1 MSDKRL
7 LNALY
12 YYISNCG
19 KIQPVE
25 IGDTGEKA
33 CDLRTRPVGAAG
45 SAGGGMRMSEYIL
58 ELRDITK
65 IFPGVKALDR
75 VQFNLKAGEIHAL
88 VGENGAG
95 KSTFIKTLTGV
106 HQPDGGEIV
115 LNGQKVVMSDPI
127 VAQKYGIAAIY
138 QHAASYPDLS
148 VAENIFIGHEF
159 KRGPF
164 INWNRANRE
173 AKKLLDA
180 VGADFSPT
188 ASVGSLSVAQ
198 QQLVEIAKALS
209 MNAKILIMDEPTAAL
224 SRRESEELYEISR
237 KLRDQ
242 GTAIILISHRFED
255 IYGLADRVTVFR
267 DAQYIGTWDMPV
279 DEHIL
284 VHHMVGR
291 EITQLF
297 PKKKTQIGEELLRI
311 EGLSRTGYFRDVN
324 LSVRAGEIVGLT
336 GLVGAGRTEVMEAV
350 FGVAKPDAGEV
361 YLQGKKIT
369 GYTPIECMKAGLGLL
384 PEDRQKQGL
393 LLDWSINRN
402 ISLPVLEKC
411 ERGVFLDRKRE
422 YEISNNL
429 KKLLAIKAPDTDT
442 FTGALS
448 GGNQQKVVVA
458 KQLAA
463 GPKLIILD
471 EPTKGVDVGSKAQ
484 IYEIMSDLAAQGMG
498 ILMISSE
505 MPEVMNMSDRIYVMS
520 EGRVTAELPSEGL
533 TQDTI
538 LKAAMPGRGKD

>member
-1 MSDKRL
+1 ML
-7 LNALY
+7 
-12 YYISNCG
+12 G
-19 KIQPVE
+19 
-25 IGDTGEKA
+25 
-33 CDLRTRPVGAAG
+33 GAA
-45 SAGGGMRMSEYIL
+45 MSEYLL
-58 ELRDITK
+58 EMKNITK
-65 IFPGVKALDR
+65 IFPGVKALDS
-75 VQFNLKAGEIHAL
+75 VQFNLRAGEIHAL

-106 HQPDGGEIV
+106 HQPDGGEII
-115 LNGQKVVMSDPI
+115 LEGQKVVMSDPI

-164 INWNRANRE
+164 INWARANRE

-188 ASVGSLSVAQ
+188 TPVGSLSVAQ

-224 SRRESEELYEISR
+224 SKRESEDLYDISR
-237 KLRDQ
+237 KLRAQ

-255 IYGLADRVTVFR
+255 IFGLADRVTVFR
-267 DAQYIGTWDMPV
+267 DARYIGTWDLEEV
-279 DEHIL
+279 DEPML

-297 PKKKTQIGEELLRI
+297 PKKQIERGKELLRI
-311 EGLSRTGYFRDVN
+311 DKLSRMGYYHDV
-324 LSVRAGEIVGLT
+324 SMTVHAGEIVGLT
-336 GLVGAGRTEVMEAV
+336 GLVGAGRTEVVESV
-350 FGVAKPDAGEV
+350 FGITKADSGDVYFDGRKIDDITPD
-361 YLQGKKIT
+361 
-369 GYTPIECMKAGLGLL
+369 KAMGIGIGLL

-402 ISLPVLEKC
+402 ISLSVLSKCQNGPVLQK
-411 ERGVFLDRKRE
+411 KKE
-422 YEISNNL
+422 YEISERL
-429 KKLLAIKAPDTDT
+429 KQLLAIKAPTTDT
-442 FTGALS
+442 LTSALS
-448 GGNQQKVVVA
+448 GGNQQKVVVG

-463 GPKLIILD
+463 DPKLIILD
-471 EPTKGVDVGSKAQ
+471 EPTKGVDVGSKAA

-520 EGRVTAELPSEGL
+520 EGRITAEFEPAGL
-533 TQDTI
+533 TQDVI
-538 LKAAMPGRGKD
+538 LNAAMPKSKA

>member
-1 MSDKRL
+1 
-7 LNALY
+7 
-12 YYISNCG
+12 
-19 KIQPVE
+19 
-25 IGDTGEKA
+25 
-33 CDLRTRPVGAAG
+33 
-45 SAGGGMRMSEYIL
+45 MSEYIL
-58 ELRDITK
+58 ELNGITK
-65 IFPGVKALDR
+65 IFPGVKALDNVR
-75 VQFNLKAGEIHAL
+75 FNLKAGEIHAL

-106 HQPDGGEIV
+106 HQPDGGEII
-115 LNGQKVVMSDPI
+115 LNGEKVVMSDPI

-159 KRGPF
+159 KTGPF
-164 INWNRANRE
+164 INWAKANKE
-173 AKKLLDA
+173 AKKLLDS

-188 ASVGSLSVAQ
+188 VSVGSLSVAQ

-224 SRRESEELYEISR
+224 SRRESEELYAISR

-279 DEHIL
+279 EEHIL

-297 PKKKTQIGEELLRI
+297 PKKETQIGEELLKI
-311 EGLSRTGYFRDVN
+311 DNLSRTGYYKNVSLN
-324 LSVRAGEIVGLT
+324 VRAGEIVGLT
-336 GLVGAGRTEVMEAV
+336 GLVGAGRTEVVESV
-350 FGVAKPDAGEV
+350 FGITKADSGDVYFQGE
-361 YLQGKKIT
+361 KIT
-369 GYTPIECMKAGLGLL
+369 GIKPIEAMKKGLGLL
-384 PEDRQKQGL
+384 PEDRQKQAL
-393 LLDWSINRN
+393 LLPWSINYN
-402 ISLPVLEKC
+402 ISLSVLEKC
-411 ERGVFLDRKRE
+411 VRGVFLDKE
-422 YEISNNL
+422 YKFSDEL
-429 KKLLAIKAPDTDT
+429 KQLLAVKAPDSHTH
-442 FTGALS
+442 TGALS

-463 GPKLIILD
+463 DPKLIILD

-484 IYEIMSDLAAQGMG
+484 IYEIMSDLASKGMG

-520 EGRVTAELPSEGL
+520 EGKISAEFDAKGL

-538 LKAAMPGRGKD
+538 LKAAMPKSKD

>member
-1 MSDKRL
+1 
-7 LNALY
+7 
-12 YYISNCG
+12 
-19 KIQPVE
+19 
-25 IGDTGEKA
+25 
-33 CDLRTRPVGAAG
+33 
-45 SAGGGMRMSEYIL
+45 MSEYIL
-58 ELRDITK
+58 ELNDITK
-65 IFPGVKALDR
+65 IFPGVKALDKVR
-75 VQFNLKAGEIHAL
+75 FNLKAGEIHAL

-106 HQPDGGEIV
+106 HQPDGGEII
-115 LNGQKVVMSDPI
+115 LNGEKVVMSDPI

-159 KRGPF
+159 KTGPF
-164 INWNRANRE
+164 INWNKANRE
-173 AKKLLDA
+173 AKKLLDS

-224 SRRESEELYEISR
+224 SRRESEELYAISR

-279 DEHIL
+279 DEHVL

-297 PKKKTQIGEELLRI
+297 PKKETEVGEELLRV
-311 EGLSRTGYFRDVN
+311 ENLSRTGYYKNVSIN
-324 LSVRAGEIVGLT
+324 VRAGEIVGLT
-336 GLVGAGRTEVMEAV
+336 GLVGAGRTEVVESI
-350 FGVAKPDAGEV
+350 FGITRADSGDVYFQGE
-361 YLQGKKIT
+361 KIT
-369 GYTPIECMKAGLGLL
+369 GIQPIEAMKKGLGLL
-384 PEDRQKQGL
+384 PEDRQKQAL
-393 LLDWSINRN
+393 LLSWSINHN
-402 ISLPVLEKC
+402 ISLSVLEKC
-411 ERGVFLDRKRE
+411 LHGIFLNKNKE
-422 YEISNNL
+422 YNFSDDL
-429 KKLLAIKAPDTDT
+429 KQLLAVKAPDSYTH
-442 FTGALS
+442 TGALS

-463 GPKLIILD
+463 DPKLIILD

-484 IYEIMSDLAAQGMG
+484 IYEIMSDLASKGMG

-520 EGRVTAELPSEGL
+520 EGKISAEFAAKGL

-538 LKAAMPGRGKD
+538 LKAAMPKSKE

>member
-1 MSDKRL
+1 ML
-7 LNALY
+7 
-12 YYISNCG
+12 G
-19 KIQPVE
+19 
-25 IGDTGEKA
+25 
-33 CDLRTRPVGAAG
+33 GAA
-45 SAGGGMRMSEYIL
+45 MSEYLL
-58 ELRDITK
+58 EMKNITK
-65 IFPGVKALDR
+65 IFPGVKALDS
-75 VQFNLKAGEIHAL
+75 VQFNLRAGEIHAL

-106 HQPDGGEIV
+106 HQPDGGEII
-115 LNGQKVVMSDPI
+115 LEGQKVVMSDPI

-164 INWNRANRE
+164 INWSRANSE

-188 ASVGSLSVAQ
+188 TPVGSLSVAQ

-224 SRRESEELYEISR
+224 SKRESEDLYAISR
-237 KLRDQ
+237 KLRAQ

-255 IYGLADRVTVFR
+255 IFGLADRVTVFR
-267 DAQYIGTWDMPV
+267 DAKYIGTWDLEEV
-279 DEHIL
+279 DEPML

-297 PKKKTQIGEELLRI
+297 PKKQIERGKVLLRI
-311 EGLSRTGYFRDVN
+311 DKLSRMGYYHEV
-324 LSVRAGEIVGLT
+324 SMTVHAGEIVGLT
-336 GLVGAGRTEVMEAV
+336 GLVGAGRTEVVESV
-350 FGVAKPDAGEV
+350 FGITKADSGDVYFDGRKIDDITPD
-361 YLQGKKIT
+361 
-369 GYTPIECMKAGLGLL
+369 KAMAIGIGLL

-402 ISLPVLEKC
+402 ISLSVLSKCQNGPVLQK
-411 ERGVFLDRKRE
+411 KKE
-422 YEISNNL
+422 YEISERL
-429 KKLLAIKAPDTDT
+429 KQLLAIKAPTTDT
-442 FTGALS
+442 LTSALS
-448 GGNQQKVVVA
+448 GGNQQKVVVG

-463 GPKLIILD
+463 DPKLIILD
-471 EPTKGVDVGSKAQ
+471 EPTKGVDVGSKAA

-520 EGRVTAELPSEGL
+520 EGRITAEFEPAGL
-533 TQDTI
+533 TQDVI
-538 LKAAMPGRGKD
+538 LNAAMPKSKA